1 MKGREIIKA
10 VMEKNGESNADL
22 ASKLNI
28 SPAALWDRLNSK
40 KVKDIP
46 VSLLQEMLR
55 VMNYKVIIV
64 PRSTRLPSDGYE
76 VE

>member
-10 VMEKNGESNADL
+10 VMEKQGESNADL
-22 ASKLNI
+22 ASKLSI

-55 VMNYKVIIV
+55 AMNYKVIVV
-64 PRSTRLPSDGYE
+64 PRSTRLPIDGYE

>member
-10 VMEKNGESNADL
+10 IMDKQGESNADL
-22 ASKLNI
+22 AGKLGI
-28 SPAALWDRLNSK
+28 TQAALWDRLNSK

-55 VMNYKVIIV
+55 VMNYKVIVV

>member
-10 VMEKNGESNADL
+10 IMDKQGESNADL
-22 ASKLNI
+22 AAKLNI
-28 SPAALWDRLNSK
+28 SQAALWDRLNSK

>member
-10 VMEKNGESNADL
+10 VMEKKGKSNADL
-22 ASKLNI
+22 ASNLEI
-28 SPAALWDRLNSK
+28 TPAALWDRLNSK

-55 VMNYKVIIV
+55 AMEYKVIVV
-64 PRSTRLPSDGYE
+64 PRSTRLPVDGYE
-76 VE
+76 VD

>member
-10 VMEKNGESNADL
+10 VMEKQGKSNADL
-22 ASKLNI
+22 AANLKI
-28 SPAALWDRLNSK
+28 TPAALWDRLNSK

-46 VSLLQEMLR
+46 VSLLQDMLR
-55 VMNYKVIIV
+55 ALDYKVIIV
-64 PRSTRLPSDGYE
+64 PRSTRLPADGYE

>member
-10 VMEKNGESNADL
+10 VMEKQGESNAAL

-28 SPAALWDRLNSK
+28 SSAALWDRLNSK

-55 VMNYKVIIV
+55 VMGYKVIIV
-64 PRSTRLPSDGYE
+64 PRSTRLPIDGYE

>member
-10 VMEKNGESNADL
+10 VMEKQGESNADL
-22 ASKLNI
+22 ASKLKI
-28 SPAALWDRLNSK
+28 TPAALWDRLNSK

-55 VMNYKVIIV
+55 AMNYKVIVV
-64 PRSTRLPSDGYE
+64 PRSTRLPVDGYE